1 MDRRNGDSFK
11 QIKKALIT
19 APALGIP
26 DLAKPFSLFGHKRKD
41 MALGVL
47 TQSLGP
53 SQRPVAYL
61 PKALDIMSQGWPPC
75 LRALA
80 ATARLTEDASKL
92 TYSLHSSPGLR
103 CSQFQGI
110 LLDFR

>member
-1 MDRRNGDSFK
+1 METAFK
-11 QIKKALIT
+11 QKKKALTT
-19 APALGIP
+19 APALGLP
-26 DLAKPFSLFGHKRKD
+26 DLAKPFSLFAHERKG

-61 PKALDIMSQGWPPC
+61 SKTLDVMSWGWPPC
-75 LRALA
+75 LKALA
-80 ATARLTEDASKL
+80 ATARLTEEASKL

-103 CSQFQGI
+103 CSQFQRI
-110 LLDFR
+110 PLDFR